1 MEIKVKTPATLEP
14 VTSEQAQQYIKF
26 AYGDDSSEVQLL
38 DDLISAVRT
47 HIEMRTGLVLTE
59 RDYEILFNHMDGE
72 DFHFSVV
79 TMNPGALGF
88 RLPVSP
94 VYQVTK
100 VETIDLDD
108 TAEELTKNTDYY
120 QKGSYQPIILY
131 PLSTS
136 QELKVTCTAGYGDNT
151 ENCPADIK
159 EAIKKQVGRWYWNRD
174 DYVEGK
180 FIDEV
185 SNIVNKHALV

>member
-1 MEIKVKTPATLEP
+1 MEIKVKTAASVEP
-14 VTSEQAQQYIKF
+14 VSSDQVQQYIKF
-26 AYGDDSSEVQLL
+26 AYSSDTDEVSLL
-38 DDLISAVRT
+38 DELIAAVRT
-47 HIEMRTGLVLTE
+47 HLEMQTGLVLTE
-59 RDYEILFNHMDGE
+59 KTLEILFSQFDGE
-72 DFHFSVV
+72 DFHHSSV

-108 TAEELTKNTDYY
+108 TTEELTKNTDYY
-120 QKGSYQPIILY
+120 QKGSYQPVILY
-131 PLSTS
+131 PLAID
-136 QELKVTCTAGYGDNT
+136 QELKVTCTVGYGNNT
-151 ENCPADIK
+151 ETCPADIK

-174 DYVEGK
+174 DYIEGK

-185 SNIVNKHALV
+185 SNIINQYALV